1 MNLEVLFFKEVSMKK
16 ILSVL
21 LLSTLIA
28 TSFVGCGGGSEA
40 PAEGGEAYTITISHV
55 EPEDRSVHQGAVAF
69 KDYVEG
75 ETEGRVTVN
84 ILPNGQYG
92 GDADSMEAV
101 AQGTLQMTIC
111 VSSVL
116 TSYSDDFMI
125 LDLPFI
131 WDSRDAFY
139 YALDNELGAALNATI
154 EEDGLIGLGFND
166 NGLRQM
172 TNSIR
177 PITKLDDFK
186 GIKFRTME
194 SPVFIRMFELLG
206 ASPVP
211 MSFSELYT
219 GLQQGT
225 VEGQENGAA
234 LVLASKFQEVQKY
247 MSITNHVYSTNAII
261 ANADWFSGLSEEDQQ
276 VIKDGVAEGCIATQ
290 RDLESTSDAGAIEA
304 LKAAGMEVN
313 VVSED
318 AMAAMREAVT
328 PMYEEYKA
336 KVTPEL
342 FDYID
347 IANEKF

>member
-1 MNLEVLFFKEVSMKK
+1 MKK

-21 LLSTLIA
+21 LLSTMVA

-40 PAEGGEAYTITISHV
+40 PAEGGDAYTITISHV

-69 KDYVEG
+69 KDYVE
-75 ETEGRVTVN
+75 EQTEGRVTVN

-92 GDADSMEAV
+92 GDADSVEAV
-101 AQGTLQMTIC
+101 AQGTLQMTIA

-131 WDSRDAFY
+131 WDTREAFY
-139 YALDNELGAALNATI
+139 YALDNELGTALNATI

-172 TNSIR
+172 TNNIR
-177 PITKLDDFK
+177 PITKLEDYK

-211 MSFSELYT
+211 MSFAELYT
-219 GLQQGT
+219 ALQQGT
-225 VEGQENGAA
+225 VDGEENGAA
-234 LVLASKFQEVQKY
+234 LVLASKFAEVQKY
-247 MSITNHVYSTNAII
+247 MSITNHVYSTNAIV
-261 ANADWFSGLSEEDQQ
+261 ANADWFNGLSPEDQQ
-276 VIKDGVAEGCIATQ
+276 IIRDGVAQGCITTQ
-290 RDLESTSDAGAIEA
+290 RELESASDADAIAA
-304 LKAAGMEVN
+304 LEAAGMEVN
-313 VVSED
+313 VVAED
-318 AMAAMREAVT
+318 ALAAMREAVT
-328 PMYEEYKA
+328 PMYDEYKQ

-342 FDYID
+342 FDYVD